1 MGPYRYFYIL
11 SFLLLLPFCSNAQHI
26 TDDAGK
32 TYYDNSQNKLKEVY
46 SYKQVTI
53 FNPRTSEGRK
63 KKQVKHGPY
72 FFYYKDGDIKISG
85 RFKDGEKHGKWEYYS
100 EEGDLTKVVKFE
112 DGEEININKDPEQPS
127 EKPKNRE
134 QIEKEMDGS

>member
-1 MGPYRYFYIL
+1 MNSSYWFYIL
-11 SFLLLLPFCSNAQHI
+11 SFLLIAPLGVNAQHI
-26 TDDAGK
+26 TENSGK
-32 TYYDNSQNKLKEVY
+32 TYYDENENKLKEVY

-53 FNPRTSEGRK
+53 FNPRTSEDRK

-85 RFKDGEKHGKWEYYS
+85 RFKDGEKHGKWEYYTKK
-100 EEGDLTKVVKFE
+100 GNLTKVVKYKK
-112 DGEEININKDPEQPS
+112 GEKININKDPEQPS

-134 QIEKEMDGS
+134 QIKQEMDGS